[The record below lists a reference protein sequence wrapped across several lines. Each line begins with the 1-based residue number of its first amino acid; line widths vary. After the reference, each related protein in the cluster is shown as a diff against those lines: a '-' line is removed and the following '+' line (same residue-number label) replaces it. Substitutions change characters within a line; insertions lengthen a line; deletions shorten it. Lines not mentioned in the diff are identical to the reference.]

1 MNAVK
6 IAFLAGA
13 IIFSTILAS
22 AYDTDG
28 MDDASSPE
36 SGMEVRKVGEGVN
49 VLLPQGARMQRRN
62 NSTSV
67 EESSD
72 QYAARNFT
80 RINERLK
87 KLEDENK
94 ILVEEIK
101 YLRSKLTL
109 VEKSADNDTVNPP
122 TE

>member
-87 KLEDENK
+87 NLEDENK
-94 ILVEEIK
+94 ILTEEIK